1 MNPHF
6 VSPQW
11 LADRL
16 GQPGIAIVDASWY
29 LPAQN
34 RNARAEYN
42 AAHIPGAVFFDIDT
56 VADTRSGLPH
66 MLPSPEVFSA
76 WAGAQGIS
84 ETDDIVVYDGAGL
97 FSAARAWWTFSVM
110 GAKSV
115 FILEGGMPAWQAA
128 GLPVSSEVAAPIAKP
143 FKAQLAVGK
152 VKDLASM
159 RAIAE
164 TGTAQIADAR
174 PADRFAGLAPEP
186 RPGLR
191 SGHMPGA
198 ASVPS
203 SALVADGK
211 LRPASELR
219 AIFESAGIDLSK
231 PVATSCGSGVTAA
244 ILTLALDTLGH
255 TDHALYDGSWAEW
268 GLPGETPVVL
278 GAVSRAAGGP
288 DRTLT
293 AHITELEMD
302 VMPSRRTPLPS
313 GQKISLMRTSG
324 MTPEYY
330 AFLYEQVGRPH
341 HWFVRRNMPDAM
353 LKAELESGKSEIWV
367 LHADGCPAGFFEI
380 GMEDLPEKAEIRLLG
395 LLPAY
400 QGRGLSK
407 FLISEAVFAAW
418 AHNPQKVAIETNTLD
433 SPRALVL
440 YQKAGFH
447 PVGSRVELVEP
458 WV

>member
-1 MNPHF
+1 MRRPNAAKTF
-6 VSPQW
+6 NARWQS
-11 LADRL
+11 ARL
-16 GQPGIAIVDASWY
+16 PSRI
-29 LPAQN
+29 LPAC
-34 RNARAEYN
+34 ARPSLKR
-42 AAHIPGAVFFDIDT
+42 AH
-56 VADTRSGLPH
+56 S
-66 MLPSPEVFSA
+66 
-76 WAGAQGIS
+76 
-84 ETDDIVVYDGAGL
+84 
-97 FSAARAWWTFSVM
+97 
-110 GAKSV
+110 
-115 FILEGGMPAWQAA
+115 
-128 GLPVSSEVAAPIAKP
+128 
-143 FKAQLAVGK
+143 
-152 VKDLASM
+152 
-159 RAIAE
+159 
-164 TGTAQIADAR
+164 AQIADAR

-231 PVATSCGSGVTAA
+231 PVVTSCGSGVTAA

-418 AHNPQKVAIETNTLD
+418 AHQSAKSGNRDQYARQSACTGALPEGRVSSGRLHPVRTG
-433 SPRALVL
+433 RAL
-440 YQKAGFH
+440 GI
-447 PVGSRVELVEP
+447 ELVSDGVVRNSP
-458 WV
+458 PVQPQSANLNGFIAGSG